1 MITDINQLPADSE
14 SAFVCADCMDV
25 MRRFPDGYFD
35 LSIVDP
41 PYGINMGHT
50 CGIGRGGTNAR
61 SGGGTHQISVYGDST
76 KALAKQNFT
85 IRSTIARRRTVNTS
99 RNLCEYQKR
108 RLYGAVISS
117 WIILGKRLV

>member
-35 LSIVDP
+35 IAITDP

-50 CGIGRGGTNAR
+50 CGVGRGGYNR
-61 SGGGTHQISVYGDST
+61 PFGGGTPQISVYGENT
-76 KALAKQNFT
+76 KALAKVNFIT
-85 IRSTIARRRTVNTS
+85 RSTIARRRTVNTS

-117 WIILGKRLV
+117 WIILEKRLV

>member
-50 CGIGRGGTNAR
+50 CGIGRGGTTDHSVGNP
-61 SGGGTHQISVYGDST
+61 QISVYGANT
-76 KALAKQNFT
+76 KALAKANFT
-85 IRSTIARRRTVNTS
+85 TRSTIPQRRTGNIS
-99 RNLCEYQKR
+99 RNWRECQKHKSS
-108 RLYGAVISS
+108 GAGISS
-117 WIILGKRLV
+117 WII

>member
-50 CGIGRGGTNAR
+50 CGIGRGGYKSHSAVGNRT
-61 SGGGTHQISVYGDST
+61 ISVYGDST

-108 RLYGAVISS
+108 RLYGAEISFLIT
-117 WIILGKRLV
+117 WAKHHA

>member
-50 CGIGRGGTNAR
+50 CGIGRGVRTPVR
-61 SGGGTHQISVYGDST
+61 GGTHQISVYGDST

-117 WIILGKRLV
+117 WIILGKRVA

>member
-61 SGGGTHQISVYGDST
+61 SGGGTHQISVYGENT
-76 KALAKQNFT
+76 KALAKVNFI

-117 WIILGKRLV
+117 WIILEKRLV